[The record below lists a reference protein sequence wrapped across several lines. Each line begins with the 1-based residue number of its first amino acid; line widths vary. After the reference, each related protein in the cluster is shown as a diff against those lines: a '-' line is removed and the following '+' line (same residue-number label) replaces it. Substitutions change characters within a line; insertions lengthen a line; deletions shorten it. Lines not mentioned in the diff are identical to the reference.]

1 MGIYRELGRDY
12 DARVLPSV
20 VNEVLRSVVARYNA
34 AQLAHQ
40 REQISSNIRVALSER
55 LRDFMIELDDV
66 SITELSFSH
75 VYQQAVEAKQVAEQ
89 YAQKAK
95 YVVDQAIQEKK
106 SKIVLA
112 EGEASAIKQVGE
124 KIGGNTA
131 YLELQRIK
139 IATDVARILGR
150 S

>member
-1 MGIYRELGRDY
+1 
-12 DARVLPSV
+12 
-20 VNEVLRSVVARYNA
+20 VVARYNA

-89 YAQKAK
+89 DAQKAK
-95 YVVDQAIQEKK
+95 YVVDQAI
-106 SKIVLA
+106 
-112 EGEASAIKQVGE
+112 
-124 KIGGNTA
+124 
-131 YLELQRIK
+131 
-139 IATDVARILGR
+139 
-150 S
+150 